1 MWTEG
6 KSPSNLEAPVSEWV
20 CIMMCVYVCV
30 CTQYKASRLFFMK
43 TSLNISVSLF
53 GAGCS

>member
-20 CIMMCVYVCV
+20 CIMMCVYMCV
-30 CTQYKASRLFFMK
+30 H
-43 TSLNISVSLF
+43 NIKPQDF
-53 GAGCS
+53 

>member
-30 CTQYKASRLFFMK
+30 CTQYKASRLL
-43 TSLNISVSLF
+43 TRQ
-53 GAGCS
+53 A